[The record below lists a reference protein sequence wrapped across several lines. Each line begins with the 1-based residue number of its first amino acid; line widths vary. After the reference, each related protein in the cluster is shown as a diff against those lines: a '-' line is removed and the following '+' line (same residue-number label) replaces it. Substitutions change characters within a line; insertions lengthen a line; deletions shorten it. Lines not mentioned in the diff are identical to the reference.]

1 MEQNVYTNS
10 NPAENQPQLT
20 KVSEQSVAQEPTT
33 PAQQLELP
41 NNFLATLAPREQ
53 QQIQAM
59 AQNIDITDKDKVMV
73 FGAEQEAT
81 LSKFA
86 DSMLKGSGSAAIGE
100 AGQLLD
106 DVMANLRGYE
116 ATCEGKKGF
125 FSFLR
130 KQKNYIE
137 SIKDKYTKTDTKIST
152 IVQTLTAKDQE
163 IKRISREFDGMF
175 EENKKSYIYL
185 TSVIAAG
192 EIAENDAKAK
202 LADMQNNPNADPQD
216 IRDFSEAIN
225 RFDRRLYNLKLCRA
239 LAISTAPQIRNV
251 QNSADR
257 VSESIHQAITISIPA
272 WKTQMAIALGMRTV
286 RTGLDI
292 VNSVNETT
300 DALIMAVS
308 NEGKALSV
316 ESAKAQERGVI
327 NIETLRT
334 VNNNLIEAITESSRI
349 AREAVEERARNSE
362 ELKQLET
369 SLQTAIKNV

>member
-1 MEQNVYTNS
+1 MNES
-10 NPAENQPQLT
+10 LELT
-20 KVSEQSVAQEPTT
+20 KGQETT
-33 PAQQLELP
+33 AAQQLELP
-41 NNFLATLAPREQ
+41 DNFMENLAPRAQ
-53 QQIQAM
+53 QQINAM
-59 AQNIDITDKDKVMV
+59 AQSIDITDKDKVMV

-86 DSMLKGSGSAAIGE
+86 DNMLKGAGSSAIGE
-100 AGQLLD
+100 AGKMLD

-116 ATCEGKKGF
+116 AVCDGKKGI
-125 FSFLR
+125 FSFFR

-137 SIKDKYTKTDTKIST
+137 SIKDKYTKTDMKIST
-152 IVQTLTAKDQE
+152 IVESLNQKDLE

-175 EENKKSYIYL
+175 EENKRAYVYL

-192 EIAENDAKAK
+192 EIAEQDAKNK
-202 LADMQNNPNADPQD
+202 LELMQSNPNSDPQD
-216 IRDFSEAIN
+216 IRDYAEAIN
-225 RFDRRLYNLKLCRA
+225 RFNRRLYNLKLCRA

-300 DALIMAVS
+300 DALILAVS
-308 NEGKALSV
+308 NEGKALSI

-327 NIETLRT
+327 NIETLRA

-349 AREAVEERARNSE
+349 AKEAIEERAKNSD

-369 SLQTAIKNV
+369 SLQMAIKNV

>member
-1 MEQNVYTNS
+1 MEQNLTTKSVENS
-10 NPAENQPQLT
+10 QEQLT
-20 KVSEQSVAQEPTT
+20 PQPVEAQLSAPAS
-33 PAQQLELP
+33 PAQQLEIP
-41 NNFLATLAPREQ
+41 SNYVANLAPREQ
-53 QQIQAM
+53 QQIQVM
-59 AQNIDITDKDKVMV
+59 AKSIDITDKQMV
-73 FGAEQEAT
+73 QAFGAEQEAT

-86 DSMLKGSGSAAIGE
+86 DTMLKGSGSAAIGE
-100 AGQLLD
+100 AGVLLD
-106 DVMANLRGYE
+106 DVMTNLRGYE
-116 ATCEGKKGF
+116 ETCEGKKGILGLF
-125 FSFLR
+125 KRS
-130 KQKNYIE
+130 KNYIE
-137 SIKDKYTKTDTKIST
+137 TIKDKYTKVDTKIGT
-152 IVQTLTAKDQE
+152 IVQALTTKDQE

-175 EENKKSYIYL
+175 EENKKAYLYL
-185 TSVIAAG
+185 TDVIAAG
-192 EIAENDAKAK
+192 EIAEQDAKQK
-202 LADMQNNPNADPQD
+202 LSVMQTEVNVDPQD

-300 DALIMAVS
+300 DALILAVS
-308 NEGKALSV
+308 NEGKALSI

-362 ELKQLET
+362 ELKTLET
-369 SLQTAIKNV
+369 SLQTALKTV